1 MIRLAVL
8 MSCCA
13 ALAACGQAPT
23 PAPALDP
30 REVEAATRLSA
41 ALADRFQAE
50 LRGRLDAAMAEG
62 GPVGAIKVCAE
73 DAPAIARR
81 LSAESGAIV
90 RRTALRTRNPA
101 AAPDAFE
108 AATMDDWVDS
118 PLEAPGRP
126 KVQVRA
132 DGEGFRYMRAIPTQG
147 QCLACHGAPEAIAP
161 DVKAAIDA
169 RYPQDRATGFAEG
182 QMRGAFSIA
191 WTGPAI
197 RAALARPAAG

>member
-1 MIRLAVL
+1 MNRLVALLPLVG
-8 MSCCA
+8 
-13 ALAACGQAPT
+13 LAACGQAPAPT
-23 PAPALDP
+23 PALGSA
-30 REVEAATRLSA
+30 EVEAATRLSA
-41 ALADRFQAE
+41 GLADRFQAE
-50 LRGRLDAAMAEG
+50 LRGRLEAAMAEG
-62 GPVGAIKVCAE
+62 GPVGAIDVCAAE
-73 DAPAIARR
+73 APAIAQR
-81 LSAESGAIV
+81 LSSESGATV
-90 RRTALRTRNPA
+90 RRTALRHRNPA
-101 AAPDAFE
+101 AAPDPFE
-108 AATMDDWVDS
+108 AATMEAWADA
-118 PLEAPGRP
+118 PLEAPGKP
-126 KVQVRA
+126 KVRVRS